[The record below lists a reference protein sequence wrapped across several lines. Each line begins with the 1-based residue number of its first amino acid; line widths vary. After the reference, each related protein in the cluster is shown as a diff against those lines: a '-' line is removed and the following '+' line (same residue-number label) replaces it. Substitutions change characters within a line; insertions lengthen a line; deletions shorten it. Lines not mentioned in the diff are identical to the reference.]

1 MSFLFPFKV
10 NKALAGLGVNPLLF
24 KGAWRSHMQQM
35 GKAAGLTPEETAI
48 LIIGHG
54 LGIDYPEDTEIVM
67 AYHHA
72 NGDIDYEK
80 PMVRDAMRK
89 MGFNVWS

>member
-1 MSFLFPFKV
+1 
-10 NKALAGLGVNPLLF
+10 
-24 KGAWRSHMQQM
+24 MQQM